1 MINTMDVTV
10 RFAETDALGHVNNT
24 RYFIYM
30 EDARLHLLKEL
41 GWNTSH
47 KDWSFVL
54 VSTKCDFINQAY
66 FDQILR
72 IDTSIQKVGT
82 KSFQLSHDI
91 LCAQTGTVIA
101 RGHAVIAFYNK
112 EEKLS
117 EPIPADLKE
126 KLLQYMNA

>member
-1 MINTMDVTV
+1 MNTMDVTV

-24 RYFIYM
+24 SYFIYM

-82 KSFQLSHDI
+82 K
-91 LCAQTGTVIA
+91 IA
-101 RGHAVIAFYNK
+101 RSIAATTTIIAIIIFFRVRRPDSRSHPGFVTLTASTFIMSVIRYIDM
-112 EEKLS
+112 E
-117 EPIPADLKE
+117 
-126 KLLQYMNA
+126 

>member
-1 MINTMDVTV
+1 MNTMDVTV

-24 RYFIYM
+24 SYFIYM

-117 EPIPADLKE
+117 EAIPYDLKE
-126 KLLQYMNA
+126 KLRQYMNA

>member
-1 MINTMDVTV
+1 MNTMNVTV

-24 RYFIYM
+24 SYFIYM

-41 GWNTSH
+41 GWDSAHSN
-47 KDWSFVL
+47 WSFVL

-72 IDTSIQKVGT
+72 IDTSIEKVGT
-82 KSFQLSHDI
+82 KSFHLSHD
-91 LCAQTGTVIA
+91 LFCDQTGTVIA
-101 RGHAVIAFYNK
+101 RGHAVIAYYNK

-117 EPIPADLKE
+117 EPIPADLKD
-126 KLLQYMNA
+126 KLLQYLTA